1 MGGYDMKK
9 EISGSEW
16 VGFQVRLIFKN
27 TRAIDLDKM
36 AESTR
41 NSMFDLLHIHVKTI
55 EIKRYGL
62 LLTGKG
68 PLQDILRIC
77 EKFYTMTNEGG
88 LEIVLHISGEPTFYM
103 KEGRIHNLMK
113 DDCHDIVIPAFDDA
127 EPDESEFQR
136 LGI

>member
-1 MGGYDMKK
+1 MTN
-9 EISGSEW
+9 EITSADLVSFE
-16 VGFQVRLIFKN
+16 VRLIFKN
-27 TRAIDLDKM
+27 RRAIDLDKM
-36 AESTR
+36 AETTR
-41 NSMFDLLHIHVKTI
+41 NSMFDLLHVHVKKI

-88 LEIVLHISGEPTFYM
+88 LEIVLHINKVPTFYM
-103 KEGRIHNLMK
+103 KEGLVHNLMK
-113 DDCHDIVIPAFDDA
+113 DECKDIAIPAFNDA
-127 EPDESEFQR
+127 EPDESEYER

>member
-1 MGGYDMKK
+1 MRKQL
-9 EISGSEW
+9 ESAERVSFE
-16 VGFQVRLIFKN
+16 VRLIFKN
-27 TRAIDLDKM
+27 TRAIDLEKM

-41 NSMFDLLHIHVKTI
+41 NSMFDLLHIHVKTV

-88 LEIVLHISGEPTFYM
+88 LEIVLHIGKEPTFYM

-113 DDCHDIVIPAFDDA
+113 DDCSDVVIPEFNDA
-127 EPDESEFQR
+127 EPDEEEFTR
-136 LGI
+136 MGI

>member
-1 MGGYDMKK
+1 MKK
-9 EISGSEW
+9 QLSGSEW
-16 VGFQVRLIFKN
+16 VNFEVRLIFKN

-41 NSMFDLLHIHVKTI
+41 NSMFDLLHIHVKKV

-88 LEIVLHISGEPTFYM
+88 LEIVLHIGKDPTFYM

-113 DDCHDIVIPAFDDA
+113 DDCSDIAIPEFSDA
-127 EPDESEFQR
+127 EPDEEEFAR

>member
-1 MGGYDMKK
+1 MKK
-9 EISGSEW
+9 QLSGSEW
-16 VGFQVRLIFKN
+16 VSFEVRLIFKN

-41 NSMFDLLHIHVKTI
+41 NSMFDLLHIHVKKV

-88 LEIVLHISGEPTFYM
+88 LEIVLHIGKDPTFYM

-113 DDCHDIVIPAFDDA
+113 DDCSDVVIPEFSDA
-127 EPDESEFQR
+127 EPDEEEFAR

>member
-1 MGGYDMKK
+1 MKK
-9 EISGSEW
+9 QISGSEW
-16 VGFQVRLIFKN
+16 VSFVVRLIFKN

-88 LEIVLHISGEPTFYM
+88 LEIVLHIGEEPTFYM

-113 DDCHDIVIPAFDDA
+113 EDCSDIVIPAFNDA
-127 EPDESEFQR
+127 EPDEEEFAR
-136 LGI
+136 MGI